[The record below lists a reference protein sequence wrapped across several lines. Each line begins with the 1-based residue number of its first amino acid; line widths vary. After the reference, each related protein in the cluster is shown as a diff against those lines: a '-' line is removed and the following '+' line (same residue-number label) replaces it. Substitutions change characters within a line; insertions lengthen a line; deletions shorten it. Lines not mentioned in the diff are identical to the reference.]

1 MQHRI
6 VLCLFV
12 SAHSL
17 KISSISPISPTNEI
31 HQLSPVDEIRQQR
44 AKYPC
49 NSFAAITPC
58 VQTRPGCGWCMSTST
73 YVHRDDWTPRVRMSL
88 LARRSCSVEHCV
100 HARFRLPRMR
110 PARTALAFH
119 LNTTLHLARARAL
132 ALSFLSLSL
141 FSLSLSLF
149 LSRALFLSL
158 SLPQSPSISLALS
171 LPRCVPSLEDLK
183 TLFTHT
189 SHLSLAHSRVSTHT
203 VARLIVSRTDSP
215 AAWKG
220 PRTDRAGVHAG
231 AAPIGD
237 GIQDSTT
244 SLSSSVVCLKA
255 TIRHRRMVSGRKK
268 SGRIRTSSEG

>member
-1 MQHRI
+1 MLHSLMMQHRI

-49 NSFAAITPC
+49 HSFAAITPC

-110 PARTALAFH
+110 PARTAL
-119 LNTTLHLARARAL
+119 
-132 ALSFLSLSL
+132 SLSI
-141 FSLSLSLF
+141 SLQQ
-149 LSRALFLSL
+149 
-158 SLPQSPSISLALS
+158 PPSIFLALS
-171 LPRCVPSLEDLK
+171 LPRCFPSLH
-183 TLFTHT
+183 THV
-189 SHLSLAHSRVSTHT
+189 SPLPRPLSCFNPHDRA
-203 VARLIVSRTDSP
+203 IDFSRTDSP